1 MRASSCVGGAPSS
14 RPYRQDRCPAPLDGM
29 HRDQGGRVRC
39 VGRALPPRLPGTN
52 LLLGLG
58 HEVMLWVAAE
68 ASSHRVLAVLGTIL
82 LVGRKGRY
90 EARLVEDLLVPYDLC
105 RVGYYQPPGPICGSL
120 PRA

>member
-1 MRASSCVGGAPSS
+1 M
-14 RPYRQDRCPAPLDGM
+14 
-29 HRDQGGRVRC
+29 
-39 VGRALPPRLPGTN
+39 
-52 LLLGLG
+52 
-58 HEVMLWVAAE
+58 
-68 ASSHRVLAVLGTIL
+68 LGTIL